1 MQTYQTDS
9 EYGLV
14 LVKKKQA
21 SHFLRL
27 SIATFFAIFWIP
39 LCILS
44 LINSFQNKYEYVLQ
58 AMAAGF
64 YVCGLI
70 ISPVFGPL
78 AFILLMR
85 QIRIDQFLG
94 YKLLFKRIRLCA
106 GLLLFCC
113 SVPIGLLFIAFL
125 FN

>member
-39 LCILS
+39 LCI
-44 LINSFQNKYEYVLQ
+44 IGFFQDKYVLQ

-113 SVPIGLLFIAFL
+113 FEPIGLLFIAFL
-125 FN
+125 SN